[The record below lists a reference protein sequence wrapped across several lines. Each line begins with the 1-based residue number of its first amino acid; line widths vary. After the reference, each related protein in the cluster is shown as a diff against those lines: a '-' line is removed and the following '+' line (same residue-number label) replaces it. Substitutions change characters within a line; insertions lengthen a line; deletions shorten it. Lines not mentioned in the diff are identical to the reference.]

1 MARKNSI
8 ETLDARCYPT
18 PQILENGI
26 ERLWDVSDVAKFL
39 NISKKTI
46 YRWADQGTIP
56 SLKLGKKLV
65 RFRPE
70 EVAKWALSNK
80 GDPHGN

>member
-1 MARKNSI
+1 MSKF
-8 ETLDARCYPT
+8 LDAKKVECYSS

-26 ERLWDVSDVAKFL
+26 ERLWDAGDVADYLKV
-39 NISKKTI
+39 SEKTI

-56 SLKLGKKLV
+56 SLKIGKKLV